1 MDTKLNWHKDAD
13 FTSQL
18 KQYQGLTEQQLVAEK
33 QKLEKKENVNYICVG
48 NGYFNV
54 VTKNIA
60 NYPTQKNRV
69 FVRKKIAFISAMI
82 SGFLKGKVDNYAPF
96 WKYINN
102 SFLNTIAVPEYATA
116 TLQNKKIA
124 FADKLSLDGMMAYRK
139 YLMFVYD
146 NLSGGMSFEGAVNKA
161 IRQEFSIDNN
171 LNRGGFFT
179 RNFLPKSIDAI
190 YNNLLKERA
199 IDEVLKHFGLKE
211 EKTNEK

>member
-82 SGFLKGKVDNYAPF
+82 SGFLKFP
-96 WKYINN
+96 I
-102 SFLNTIAVPEYATA
+102 SFGSPTITY
-116 TLQNKKIA
+116 
-124 FADKLSLDGMMAYRK
+124 S
-139 YLMFVYD
+139 
-146 NLSGGMSFEGAVNKA
+146 SFSF
-161 IRQEFSIDNN
+161 FSI
-171 LNRGGFFT
+171 
-179 RNFLPKSIDAI
+179 S
-190 YNNLLKERA
+190 
-199 IDEVLKHFGLKE
+199 
-211 EKTNEK
+211 